1 MAFYTTIKGYQ
12 LPTHLLIEV
21 VKVETVN
28 KVYISPKITINEV
41 ETSKKVYIHS
51 AIHQNKK
58 VEVTF
63 CWSVNFSDEQILNDN
78 DLFTTVCNMYEL
90 SLAEVLKQN

>member
-12 LPTHLLIEV
+12 LPTYLLIEV
-21 VKVETVN
+21 VKVETTN

-41 ETSKKVYIHS
+41 ETSKKVFIHS
-51 AIHQNKK
+51 TIHQNKK

-63 CWSVNFSDEQILNDN
+63 RWSAKFSDEQILNDN
-78 DLFTTVCNMYEL
+78 DLFTIVCDMYK
-90 SLAEVLKQN
+90 LKF

>member
-12 LPTHLLIEV
+12 LPTYLLIEV
-21 VKVETVN
+21 VKVETTN
-28 KVYISPKITINEV
+28 KVYISPKVTINEV
-41 ETSKKVYIHS
+41 ETSKKVFIHS
-51 AIHQNKK
+51 TIHQTKK

-63 CWSVNFSDEQILNDN
+63 CWGVNFSDEQILNDN

>member
-12 LPTHLLIEV
+12 LPTYLLIEV
-21 VKVETVN
+21 VKVETTN

-41 ETSKKVYIHS
+41 ETSKKVFIHS
-51 AIHQNKK
+51 TIHQNKK
-58 VEVTF
+58 VEVAF
-63 CWSVNFSDEQILNDN
+63 LWDVNFSDEQILNDN

-90 SLAEVLKQN
+90 SLVEVLKQN